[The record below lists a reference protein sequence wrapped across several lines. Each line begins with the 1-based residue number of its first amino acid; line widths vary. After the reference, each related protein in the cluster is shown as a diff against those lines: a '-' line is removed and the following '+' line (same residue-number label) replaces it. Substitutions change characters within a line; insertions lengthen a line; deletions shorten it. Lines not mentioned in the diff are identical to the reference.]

1 MPLVVWLVCSVLLL
15 RFFIPRLG
23 KVSEEQADARSLMT
37 GRIVDSYANIQTVKL
52 FSHARREATYA
63 RESMAIFMDTVY
75 RSMRLVT
82 SLYGFL
88 YLINSLLLFSVSAL
102 SIWLWLGD
110 AVSIGAVAVVI
121 GLVLR
126 LWGMSQWIM
135 WEMSALFENIGTVQ
149 DGISSISLPRV
160 VDDKPGATELVV
172 PKGGI
177 SFEDVRFDYGKQK
190 GVIERLTLDVRPGEK
205 VGVVGRS
212 GAGKSTLVNLL
223 LRFYDIEGGRIL
235 IDGQDIS
242 AVTQDSLRAQIGV
255 VTQDTSLLHRS
266 VRENILYGRPDA
278 GDEMMIEA
286 ARRAETLDFVKAL
299 SDPKGRKGF
308 DAHVGWDFAVGRS
321 EPWQA
326 GPSIGYLHVVQPDDT
341 LRPEDARLFTVGAH
355 VAWGQRSG
363 TCGDQDGDGI
373 CDARDACP
381 GVAGPASGNEAIHG
395 CPRSDRDRDSIYDD
409 EDACPDESGPRS
421 SDPKKNGCP
430 RADRDGDAV
439 YDDEDACPEEPGVR
453 THNPKTNGCPPSDRD
468 SDGVFDDEDA
478 CPDAAGVRTT
488 DKATNGCAPLT
499 STIRLVGD
507 RLVLDDRI
515 HFDTDSPRVR
525 SKSFPLLRRVAE
537 FLNASPDILH
547 VDIEGH
553 ADRVGADDY
562 NLGLSRARAA
572 SVRTLLIGAGVS
584 ESRLSARGYG
594 ESRPK
599 TKVDTGRGSVEDR
612 RVEFWVVR
620 CSPRTESVGEKP

>member
-1 MPLVVWLVCSVLLL
+1 MRLHRCTLRVALLAAMLTPASAAAEPPRVHATAGVAHAVSEPQSRELGFGIAGDVGLEVPVAPAFGIMGKIGGVVLADGKAPSD
-15 RFFIPRLG
+15 PRL
-23 KVSEEQADARSLMT
+23 ADRPAGLATTVFGGFRLAQPE
-37 GRIVDSYANIQTVKL
+37 GGPFVD
-52 FSHARREATYA
+52 
-63 RESMAIFMDTVY
+63 
-75 RSMRLVT
+75 
-82 SLYGFL
+82 
-88 YLINSLLLFSVSAL
+88 
-102 SIWLWLGD
+102 LGL
-110 AVSIGAVAVVI
+110 
-121 GLVLR
+121 GLV
-126 LWGMSQWIM
+126 
-135 WEMSALFENIGTVQ
+135 
-149 DGISSISLPRV
+149 
-160 VDDKPGATELVV
+160 ATGVA
-172 PKGGI
+172 
-177 SFEDVRFDYGKQK
+177 RF
-190 GVIERLTLDVRPGEK
+190 
-205 VGVVGRS
+205 
-212 GAGKSTLVNLL
+212 
-223 LRFYDIEGGRIL
+223 
-235 IDGQDIS
+235 
-242 AVTQDSLRAQIGV
+242 
-255 VTQDTSLLHRS
+255 
-266 VRENILYGRPDA
+266 
-278 GDEMMIEA
+278 
-286 ARRAETLDFVKAL
+286 
-299 SDPKGRKGF
+299 GF

-321 EPWQA
+321 GYWQA

-381 GVAGPASGNEAIHG
+381 GVAGPASGNEAMHG

-421 SDPKKNGCP
+421 ADPKKNGCP

-620 CSPRTESVGEKP
+620 SSPRTESVGEKP